1 MATGNTQLT
10 ALELQGLQAITR
22 SDYYERGRD
31 SIVWDFSVYD
41 ICPFRGKTRSGVF
54 SSLVQKGLI
63 VITEGDKRIEFKRND
78 ARYGTNIYIY
88 QENSNLY
95 IYNAITLN
103 MIAYKNSLN
112 KIINVTLPLYLT
124 INYSLK
130 HQLLLLGYE
139 KLYYNIKDVN
149 KNKLISNIIR
159 NRIINLKNILINI
172 QRILYQIYN
181 KYDNNIIFIMVLLEF
196 LIFYYSNMF

>member
-63 VITEGDKRIEFKRND
+63 VITEGEKKFIKNSDGTKTLN
-78 ARYGTNIYIY
+78 RYWNRDDNNFGT
-88 QENSNLY
+88 LY
-95 IYNAITLN
+95 ITPAG
-103 MIAYKNSLN
+103 
-112 KIINVTLPLYLT
+112 
-124 INYSLK
+124 YSL
-130 HQLLLLGYE
+130 LDSFDMIDENGAF
-139 KLYYNIKDVN
+139 
-149 KNKLISNIIR
+149 II
-159 NRIINLKNILINI
+159 
-172 QRILYQIYN
+172 
-181 KYDNNIIFIMVLLEF
+181 
-196 LIFYYSNMF
+196 